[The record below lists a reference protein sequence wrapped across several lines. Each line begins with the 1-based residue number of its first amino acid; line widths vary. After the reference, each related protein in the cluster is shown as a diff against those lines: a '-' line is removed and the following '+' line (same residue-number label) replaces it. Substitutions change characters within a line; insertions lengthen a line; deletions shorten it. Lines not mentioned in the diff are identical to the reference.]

1 MADTN
6 NTKAKP
12 ILPQEL
18 AELESRINQRIDDK
32 ALAHE
37 KATQAHVAGLNSK
50 IDRLDR
56 SFQTRFS
63 EFKDSTQQQMDSVK
77 DSMQK
82 QNDDMKESQ
91 QRQNDDKKESLQR
104 RNDNKKESLPTQ
116 IYDSICILHKQS
128 SDLNRS
134 FDALRSDV
142 LSRLDRNNS
151 EELKRLRLFGIVGT
165 IVISLIVALGGLV
178 IAAVFSSS

>member
-37 KATQAHVAGLNSK
+37 KATQAHVDGLNSK

-63 EFKDSTQQQMDSVK
+63 EVKDSTQQQMDNFK

-82 QNDDMKESQ
+82 QN
-91 QRQNDDKKESLQR
+91 DKKESLQR
-104 RNDNKKESLPTQ
+104 RNGNKKQSLPKQ

-165 IVISLIVALGGLV
+165 IVISVNVALGGLV